1 MEEGLRR
8 HIETDNGIA
17 AFCHILLLPGRTAF
31 RRFAELNANVLDN
44 GMLEIG
50 GTHQVQLGLHL
61 LSYSFCL
68 HLGGTFQLFGKAL
81 GREAI
86 VVNLAD
92 AVVQIG
98 VILHHHER
106 RRVEE
111 MQETLLHGLLGS
123 QFRHH
128 FDALALVFGE
138 LVFDIEGAN
147 GIDFITEEIDT
158 ERELATVGI
167 DIDDASTHG
176 KLAWLIDIIYL
187 LE

>member
-1 MEEGLRR
+1 
-8 HIETDNGIA
+8 
-17 AFCHILLLPGRTAF
+17 
-31 RRFAELNANVLDN
+31 
-44 GMLEIG
+44 MLEIG

-61 LSYSFCL
+61 LSDSFCL
-68 HLGGTFQLFGKAL
+68 HLSGTFQLFGKAL

-123 QFRHH
+123 QFGHH

-138 LVFDIEGAN
+138 LVFDIKGAD
-147 GIDFITEEIDT
+147 GIDFITEEIDP

-187 LE
+187 L